1 MSDSIP
7 FYFHKSTYH
16 DNKKAL
22 DKVLD
27 ELGLEWDADKK
38 VWAGE
43 HGTIKGVFR
52 GYKKPAVLH
61 VDGDDT
67 LISTFKNFADDVG
80 AEIKDAEIEDIRETR
95 KVEKAERDEKRKQD
109 EAIRVKKE
117 KDEAE
122 AFESVLRVKIDGMR
136 LAEMSDIGIRN
147 WIKMEL
153 GVDISDRLGIE
164 KEEIEVPV
172 AKSQSSLSALD
183 DEKSEVVPGFVSF
196 VCKSGN
202 HAACGGNRCD
212 CWCHKQEEKR

>member
-7 FYFHKSTYH
+7 FYFPKSTYH
-16 DNKKAL
+16 DNKKVL

-38 VWAGE
+38 VWVGE

-61 VDGDDT
+61 VGGDDT

-109 EAIRVKKE
+109 EAIRIKKE

-122 AFESVLRVKIDGMR
+122 AFESVLRVKINGMR
-136 LAEMSDIGIRN
+136 LAEMSDVGIRN
-147 WIKMEL
+147 WIIMEF
-153 GVDISDRLGIE
+153 GVDISERLGIE
-164 KEEIEVPV
+164 KEAIEVPV
-172 AKSQSSLSALD
+172 VKNQSNSDASD
-183 DEKSEVVPGFVSF
+183 DEKSEVVPGFISF
-196 VCKSGN
+196 VCRAGN

-212 CWCHKQEEKR
+212 CECHKVDRSR